1 MTELDRQCFVFGG
14 WVFDVDRAQ
23 ELIVGAPRPAVE
35 VEIAPWVRAYGLTA
49 PKGTAPLLGV
59 GPGFDRAYAMG
70 TDLTVPLILATLED
84 EAGKAY
90 SLLIDGTHRCYR
102 AHVEARTHLRGYV
115 LTTTESLAIRSRIR
129 PKRR

>member
-14 WVFDVDRAQ
+14 WVFDIDRAQ
-23 ELIVGAPRPAVE
+23 ELIGAAPRPAVE
-35 VEIAPWVRAYGLTA
+35 VEIGLWVRAYGLAA
-49 PKGTAPLLGV
+49 PDGTAPLLGV
-59 GPGFDRAYAMG
+59 GPGFDRGYAMG

-102 AHVEARTHLRGYV
+102 AHAEARTHLPGYV
-115 LTTTESLAIRSRIR
+115 LTATESLAVRSRIH
-129 PKRR
+129 PKTR